1 MRHSHVYVCIYAHDT
16 YICTYTYL
24 NIWPHIM
31 KSNQKNH
38 AYECLHVV
46 LCAGFEF
53 GVGMF
58 VSVVEAGSQAELRGL
73 RVSIF
78 FFSFKFC
85 FYNTDGISFECEIS
99 TEVLTCLS
107 STWPC
112 CKITFNC
119 MFGMKSK
126 MWIHCCRRPVCH
138 IWATLKRAKQS
149 LVHLGNFAWL
159 LFWKLTFLSLGLW
172 NICILE
178 RGWKLLTFYSLFAS
192 FSF

>member
-1 MRHSHVYVCIYAHDT
+1 MTTHHEKQ
-16 YICTYTYL
+16 
-24 NIWPHIM
+24 P
-31 KSNQKNH
+31 KNH

-58 VSVVEAGSQAELRGL
+58 VSMVEAGSQAELRGL

-107 STWPC
+107 ST
-112 CKITFNC
+112 
-119 MFGMKSK
+119 
-126 MWIHCCRRPVCH
+126 
-138 IWATLKRAKQS
+138 
-149 LVHLGNFAWL
+149 
-159 LFWKLTFLSLGLW
+159 
-172 NICILE
+172 
-178 RGWKLLTFYSLFAS
+178 
-192 FSF
+192 